1 MTFETVKVM
10 QHGRAKKTRRA
21 SKRTLVWDAHLE
33 GAAALSY
40 LVSCQAQTGASRPDL
55 VTDMVEYRFLGS
67 WGAWGFQGQESGG
80 SFQAVGAV

>member
-10 QHGRAKKTRRA
+10 QHGRSKKTRCA
-21 SKRTLVWDAHLE
+21 SKRTLWDAHLE

-55 VTDMVEYRFLGS
+55 VTDMVEYHFLGS
-67 WGAWGFQGQESGG
+67 WGAWGFQGRESGG
-80 SFQAVGAV
+80 SFQAAGAV

>member
-10 QHGRAKKTRRA
+10 QHGRSKKPRCA
-21 SKRTLVWDAHLE
+21 SKRKLWDAHLE

-55 VTDMVEYRFLGS
+55 VTDMVEYHFLGS
-67 WGAWGFQGQESGG
+67 WGVWGFQGRESGG
-80 SFQAVGAV
+80 SFQAAGAV